1 MTIFQ
6 GFPRILR
13 KSVLFGL
20 IRAEGNLMNGLYRL
34 YKSDWFA
41 NITNKTKNNKAIK
54 ATIFVLQYS

>member
-6 GFPRILR
+6 GFPRILG

-20 IRAEGNLMNGLYRL
+20 IRGEGNQINGLYRL